1 MILIQ
6 FNLKI
11 VRDGWHFYPL
21 LRQKRLKRQAT
32 KMEKLMVSAT
42 APHQDNFFHD
52 NLGKFSAAL
61 GTKLELEHGVSL
73 FHRFQWFF
81 NAELICRY
89 LEDYN
94 GNAGECG
101 NWFSCLG

>member
-61 GTKLELEHGVSL
+61 GTKLELEHGTKLELEHGVSL

-94 GNAGECG
+94 GM
-101 NWFSCLG
+101 